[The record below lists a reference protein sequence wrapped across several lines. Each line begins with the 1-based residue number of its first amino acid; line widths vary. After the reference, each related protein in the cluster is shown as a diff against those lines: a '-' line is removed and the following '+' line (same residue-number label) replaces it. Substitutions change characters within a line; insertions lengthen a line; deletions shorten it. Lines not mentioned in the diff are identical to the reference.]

1 MKTGVVLK
9 YSGLLAID
17 IDGTLITD
25 DGDITEK
32 VYQSLEKA
40 VSLGWAVM
48 LVSGRTYHAALP
60 VLEKLPFLEYAVF
73 SNGACIMDMR
83 DKTVM
88 HLARLEE
95 SIVRKIVEIFRSL
108 DSIPTLYDTNIHNQK
123 VYYDTTEGACMY
135 FDWYVVKDPRC
146 KKVGDVLDYAGDVL
160 QAGAID
166 TKEAIFNLRDALSM
180 LDAVVVTLP
189 FENTHF
195 GGKDMNY
202 WFMQVVSPESKKS
215 AAIKKMAELLKIPMS
230 RTVAVGDNYN
240 DIDMIENAG
249 VGVAMGNAPEEV
261 KKVAKLIVPTNN
273 HSGLADVIWQ
283 VIVEGKYFS

>member
-1 MKTGVVLK
+1 MN

-25 DGDITEK
+25 DGEITEK

-40 VSLGWAVM
+40 MSLGWAVM
-48 LVSGRTYHAALP
+48 LVSGRTYHAAQP
-60 VLEKLPFLEYAVF
+60 VLEKLPFLEYAIF
-73 SNGACIMDMR
+73 SNGACVMDMR
-83 DKTVM
+83 DNSIM
-88 HLARLEE
+88 HMARLEE
-95 SIVRKIVEIFRSL
+95 SIVRKIVEIFRSMGA
-108 DSIPTLYDTNIHNQK
+108 IPTLYDTHIHNQT
-123 VYYDTTEGACMY
+123 VYYDTTEGACKY

-146 KKVGDVLDYAGDVL
+146 KKVDDVLVYAGDVL

-166 TKEAIFNLRDALSM
+166 TKGAIFALREALSE

-202 WFMQVVSPESKKS
+202 WFMQVVSPESRKS
-215 AAIKKMAELLKIPMS
+215 VAIKKMAELLKIPMN

-261 KKVAKLIVPTNN
+261 KSVAKLIVPTNN

-283 VIVEGKYFS
+283 VIVGGKYFS